1 MPTRMRGCKAVAL
14 VTALF
19 LLGVPVALRAD
30 SGALKVTSFPSGA
43 NVSVDGKNTGKVT
56 PMSMSLSVG
65 KHTVVVFIPN
75 SGWKA
80 DTENCQIVHGDNNYL
95 NVTLVPTTTTGPA
108 GPPGPKG
115 DPGPAG
121 ITNRGKW
128 SSTTAYNKND
138 AVFDKGSYWLAT
150 APNTNSEPS
159 PTNTNWQIL
168 AAGINVRG
176 AWQSTLN
183 YNANDAVTD
192 SGSFWLALVGNTNSE
207 PSSSNLIWLL
217 LAAKGAV
224 GPAGP
229 AGVPGIVGATGAA
242 GPLGP
247 PGPVGANGATGPI
260 GPRGP
265 VGVTGATGPI
275 GPQGPV
281 GATGAMGPIGPAG
294 PAGAT
299 GATGSIGP
307 QGPAGATGAM
317 GPIGPAGPAGATGA
331 TGSIGPQ
338 GPAGATGAAGS
349 AGPTGPQGPT
359 GPTGPAGSAGANGIS
374 HAYMARNT
382 VASMLTYQGINVV
395 SLIVPA
401 GTYVISG
408 KTWLQNLD
416 SLPGPASCTLSS
428 GSDVTRVNLLA
439 TSQIGGDRMPVAVQD
454 SATFTQITTIVFSCK
469 HDDLNNRGMSA
480 NDAVLTVLAVD
491 NLN

>member
-1 MPTRMRGCKAVAL
+1 MPARMPRMRRCKAVAL

-30 SGALKVTSFPSGA
+30 SGALKVTSFPAGA
-43 NVSVDGKNTGKVT
+43 HVSVDGKDTGKIT

-65 KHTVVVFIPN
+65 KHTVVVSNP
-75 SGWKA
+75 GWKA

-95 NVTLVPTTTTGPA
+95 NVTLVPITTAGPA

-121 ITNRGKW
+121 ITNRGTW
-128 SSTTAYNKND
+128 SSTAAYNKND
-138 AVFDKGSYWLAT
+138 AVFDKGSYWLAN

-159 PTNTNWQIL
+159 PTNSIWQIL

-176 AWQSTLN
+176 TWQSTLN

-192 SGSFWLALVGNTNSE
+192 AGSFWLALVGNTNSE

-224 GPAGP
+224 GPAGLQG
-229 AGVPGIVGATGAA
+229 APGIVGATGAT
-242 GPLGP
+242 
-247 PGPVGANGATGPI
+247 GPVGPAGA
-260 GPRGP
+260 
-265 VGVTGATGPI
+265 TGATGPI

-281 GATGAMGPIGPAG
+281 GKTGATGPIGPAG

-307 QGPAGATGAM
+307 QGPAGATGAT
-317 GPIGPAGPAGATGA
+317 GSIGPQGPAGATGA

-338 GPAGATGAAGS
+338 GPAGTAGATGPA
-349 AGPTGPQGPT
+349 GPQGSQGLT
-359 GPTGPAGSAGANGIS
+359 GPTGPAGTAGANGIS
-374 HAYMARNT
+374 HAYIARNT
-382 VASMLTYQGINVV
+382 VASMLTYPGINIV
-395 SLIVPA
+395 SLTVPA

-416 SLPGPASCTLSS
+416 GSLPGQASCTLSS

-439 TSQIGGDRMPVAVQD
+439 TSQIGGDRLPVPVQD
-454 SATFTQITTIVFSCK
+454 SATFTQMTTIVFSCK
-469 HDDLNNRGMSA
+469 HDDLNNRGISA
-480 NDAVLTVLAVD
+480 NDAVLTAVAVD